1 MEEWQHH
8 ILRTYEMKY
17 IYISMIIFEKY
28 NLLQPPSA
36 QWLFFYAL
44 PQGKPHDE
52 DNIMDPV
59 L

>member
-8 ILRTYEMKY
+8 ILNIWDE